1 MTSFRNWITGNTSL
15 CYLREEVLQGEA
27 MFTVVTHM
35 KITGYRRCRELEPK
49 QSTVASL
56 RLKNR
61 NKNSGVLK

>member
-1 MTSFRNWITGNTSL
+1 MKL
-15 CYLREEVLQGEA
+15 LREEVLQGEA

-35 KITGYRRCRELEPK
+35 KITGYPRCRELEPK